1 MKLFNVI
8 TLLWNFL
15 VDHLK
20 NILLSPFEEN
30 YESEAISD
38 ITSNTLGYL
47 QKQLFYNNY
56 RFYIK

>member
-1 MKLFNVI
+1 MKFFNVI

-20 NILLSPFEEN
+20 NILFTPFEEN

-38 ITSNTLGYL
+38 ITSNTLSYL